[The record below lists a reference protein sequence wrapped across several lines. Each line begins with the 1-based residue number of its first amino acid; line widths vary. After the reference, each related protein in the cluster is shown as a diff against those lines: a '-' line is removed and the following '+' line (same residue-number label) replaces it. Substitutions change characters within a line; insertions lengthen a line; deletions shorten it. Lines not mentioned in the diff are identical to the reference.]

1 MRIVQ
6 DAGRVV
12 AGGGRAIVAGMVAA
26 VIAVG
31 SAASVAAQ
39 EIATEWMEG
48 ERHRVRLLAG
58 DVPGALPDTVTAF
71 LEVAMNKGWKTY
83 WKNPGTA
90 GGIPPE
96 FNFGGSKNVAKAE
109 ALYPV
114 PQVISDKA
122 GDVIGYREYV
132 MFPIRITP
140 QDPAQPLTIVVTA
153 NYGICEK
160 LCVPAEVT
168 LSLDV
173 PPAPRPS
180 AGADAERAYAA
191 VPRSGDTV
199 RSGDPTGFKFEPP
212 GNDQSQSGSKT
223 LKLSATFPGDP
234 ADAAVYLAVADGRYI
249 AMPKRAAVEGE
260 TVTFAV
266 TMSDEELAALKG
278 ERVSVTMKGS
288 KGQSE
293 DTFVID

>member
-1 MRIVQ
+1 MRIAQ
-6 DAGRVV
+6 DAGRKVT
-12 AGGGRAIVAGMVAA
+12 GRGRAIVAGMVAA
-26 VIAVG
+26 AIAVG
-31 SAASVAAQ
+31 GSAPVAAQ
-39 EIATEWMEG
+39 DIATEWMEG

-58 DVPGALPDTVTAF
+58 DVPGALPDTVMAF

-96 FNFGGSKNVAKAE
+96 FNFGGSKNVANAE
-109 ALYPV
+109 ALFPV

-140 QDPAQPLTIVVTA
+140 QDPALPVTIVVTA

-173 PPAPRPS
+173 PPPPRAP

-191 VPRSGDTV
+191 VPRSGATV
-199 RSGDPTGFKFEPP
+199 KSGDPTGFKIESP
-212 GNDQSQSGSKT
+212 GNAPSQGGSKT
-223 LKLSATFPGDP
+223 LKISATFPGDP

-249 AMPKRAAVEGE
+249 AMPKRTGVEGE
-260 TVTFAV
+260 TVSFAV

-278 ERVSVTMKGS
+278 EQVSVTMKGS

-293 DTFVID
+293 DTFVVD

>member
-1 MRIVQ
+1 MRSVQ
-6 DAGRVV
+6 DAGRKVT
-12 AGGGRAIVAGMVAA
+12 GRGRAFVAGMVAA
-26 VIAVG
+26 AIAIGAAAPVG
-31 SAASVAAQ
+31 AQ
-39 EIATEWMEG
+39 EIATDWMES

-96 FNFGGSKNVAKAE
+96 FNFGGSKNVAHAE
-109 ALYPV
+109 ALFPV

-140 QDPAQPLTIVVTA
+140 QDPALPVTIVVTA

-173 PPAPRPS
+173 PPAPRAP

-191 VPRSGDTV
+191 VPRSGAAV
-199 RSGDPTGFKFEPP
+199 KSGDPTGFKIEPP
-212 GNDQSQSGSKT
+212 GSDPSQGGSKT

-249 AMPKRAAVEGE
+249 AMPQRAGVEGE

-266 TMSDEELAALKG
+266 TMADEELAALKG
-278 ERVSVTMKGS
+278 EQVSVTMKGS